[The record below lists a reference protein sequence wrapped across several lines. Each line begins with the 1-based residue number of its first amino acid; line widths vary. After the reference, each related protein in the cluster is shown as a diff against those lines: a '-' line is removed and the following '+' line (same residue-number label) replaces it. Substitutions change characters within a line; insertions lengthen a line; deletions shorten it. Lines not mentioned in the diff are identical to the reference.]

1 MISYFTAKDADAFPP
16 SPQQNGDILYRLTLK
31 ELTVYGSHLGIPDRI
46 IQEYAKSGP
55 SKLESHNGFD
65 YFCLNIPDFSDLTAP
80 MNRTIIYFAPHFL
93 VFASDDNPLLDNIL
107 DEAPTETAS
116 VQKLLLT
123 FFDRLTREDFS
134 QLEDLEQEIS
144 DLEEALITSKK
155 QSCIKEIVLL
165 RKKLMK
171 LRRYYEQLASLFD
184 VMEENLN
191 GLLDKRDL
199 RFVHILSGRVDRLDA
214 NVCNLRDYVT
224 QVREAYQAQVDINLN
239 SLMKL
244 FTVITAIFSPLSLVA
259 GWYGMNFDMPEY
271 HWMLG
276 YPIVIGVSGIIIV
289 SCIILFKKNKWL

>member
-1 MISYFTAKDADAFPP
+1 M
-16 SPQQNGDILYRLTLK
+16 
-31 ELTVYGSHLGIPDRI
+31 
-46 IQEYAKSGP
+46 
-55 SKLESHNGFD
+55 KLQ
-65 YFCLNIPDFSDLTAP
+65 
-80 MNRTIIYFAPHFL
+80 
-93 VFASDDNPLLDNIL
+93 
-107 DEAPTETAS
+107 
-116 VQKLLLT
+116 QKLHLCKSYCLL

-244 FTVITAIFSPLSLVA
+244 FTVITAIFLRSV
-259 GWYGMNFDMPEY
+259 
-271 HWMLG
+271 
-276 YPIVIGVSGIIIV
+276 
-289 SCIILFKKNKWL
+289 